1 MAARLA
7 ELLAARAAEAFD
19 RRDRPANALAGD
31 ADAIAHACHAMAIRF
46 ADGGRLVVF
55 GGGASSCDAAHVVVE
70 FVHPVIVGKR
80 ALPAFALPG
89 PDLAGQIGLLADPHD
104 IALGISTGPAT
115 GVVPNPVAD
124 ALLVGGR
131 AGLLTVGMFGGAVA
145 GDAAAGDAAAEDAAA
160 EDVAEHLF
168 VVPSTDPLVV
178 KEVQVTTYHLL
189 WELVHVFAEWSD
201 RSGAAR

>member
-31 ADAIAHACHAMAIRF
+31 ADAIAHACHAMAVRF

-70 FVHPVIVGKR
+70 FVHPVIVGKK

-89 PDLAGQIGLLADPHD
+89 PDLAGQIGLLADPQD

-145 GDAAAGDAAAEDAAA
+145 GDAAAEDDAVS
-160 EDVAEHLF
+160 DVAEHLF